1 MKKVLFLCFFGSI
14 PSLFLCIAM
23 YIYDPLQLYHL
34 PYFREKN
41 ILSTNIRYQSAGL
54 IHSWD
59 FDSIILGSSILQNT
73 SSKEAREK
81 LGGKWINLSIA
92 GSSLYERK
100 IIFKHATH
108 HHSISKLITSIDPFL
123 FEDIHYISKPKKI
136 SFEYLHDLNHL
147 NDFRLYLNE
156 EYLLCLLHLSQ
167 ICIKPVDP
175 QYPRAWFKDYTQTFG
190 GITNWIKQGKNPQ
203 MHSILQKIQNQTIR
217 KNQIQLSQIHT
228 MLKQTL
234 LNMVFT
240 KPKITFHIIL
250 PPFPTLY
257 YKLTDKDILLY
268 NLKQSIIF
276 ILKQNNPRI
285 FVYGFDNEAFTN
297 QIERYKD
304 LEHYDE
310 KVNSFMLDAIKN
322 DTHRITL
329 ENVDSY
335 FEEMRKKV
343 EAYDIEPLRKQIIE
357 SGVLNH

>member
-41 ILSTNIRYQSAGL
+41 ILSTNMRYQSAGL

-81 LGGKWINLSIA
+81 LGGNWINLSMKGA
-92 GSSLYERK
+92 TLYERDSVFWHTLQHKK
-100 IIFKHATH
+100 ISQII
-108 HHSISKLITSIDPFL
+108 ISLEPFL
-123 FEDIHYISKPKKI
+123 FLDKENTLQGKK
-136 SFEYLHDLNHL
+136 SFYFLHDKDHY
-147 NDFRLYLNE
+147 NDFQIYLNE
-156 EYLLCLLHLSQ
+156 KYILCMLKVSN
-167 ICIKPVDP
+167 ICIQETKEEFPT
-175 QYPRAWFKDYTQTFG
+175 AWFLDEIETLG
-190 GITNWIKQGKNPQ
+190 GFNKWINRSNAPHINKTLQLIMQKNYNASYPSCVDIQKMLKTTIIGMIKQNP
-203 MHSILQKIQNQTIR
+203 
-217 KNQIQLSQIHT
+217 HT
-228 MLKQTL
+228 
-234 LNMVFT
+234 
-240 KPKITFHIIL
+240 TFIIIL
-250 PPFPTLY
+250 PPFSTLY
-257 YKLTDKDILLY
+257 KKIKLNFNGFEKWKKGIMLILNY
-268 NLKQSIIF
+268 HF
-276 ILKQNNPRI
+276 NNVKI
-285 FVYGFDNEAFTN
+285 YGFDNDSFADDIN
-297 QIERYKD
+297 RYSS
-304 LEHYDE
+304 LTHYDE